1 MLYNFLV
8 KIVNPFLTLINGRAK
23 IYNRE
28 NLPEGNYII
37 VAPHRT
43 WMDPVL
49 IALAVWPKKFSFMAK
64 KELFQNPLAGK
75 FLRALNAYPVDRK
88 NPGPSAI
95 KTPVKF
101 LRNGNLSTIIFPSGS
116 RYSAKLK
123 GGATLIAKLANVPLV
138 PTVYQG
144 PLSFGKLFSRK
155 PRQIAFGKPIM
166 IDRKKRLNDEYQA
179 ELEKQMQDAFD
190 ELDKQIDPNFKYV
203 MPPKPK
209 DDDF

>member
-1 MLYNFLV
+1 MLYTLLV
-8 KIVNPFLTLINGRAK
+8 KIVSPFLTLINGRAK

-28 NLPEGNYII
+28 NLPQGNYII

-49 IALAVWPKKFSFMAK
+49 IAIAVWPKKFSFMAK
-64 KELFQNPLAGK
+64 KELFKSPLAAK

-88 NPGPSAI
+88 HPGPSAI
-95 KTPVKF
+95 KQPVKL
-101 LRNGNLSTIIFPSGS
+101 LRQSDLSTIIFPSGS

-138 PTVYQG
+138 PAVYQG
-144 PLSFGKLFSRK
+144 PLSFGKLFSRQ
-155 PRQIAFGKPIM
+155 PRQIAFGKPIVV
-166 IDRKKRLNDEYQA
+166 DRKTKLDEHYQA
-179 ELEKQMQDAFD
+179 QLEAQMQAAFD
-190 ELDKQIDPNFKYV
+190 QLDQQINPNFKYV

-209 DDDF
+209 NDDF

>member
-1 MLYNFLV
+1 MLYTFLV
-8 KIVNPFLTLINGRAK
+8 KIVNPFLTLINGRTR

-28 NLPEGNYII
+28 NLPDGNYII

-49 IALAVWPKKFSFMAK
+49 LALAVWPKEFSFMAK
-64 KELFQNPLAGK
+64 KELFKNPIAGR
-75 FLRALNAYPVDRK
+75 FLRSLNAYPVDRK
-88 NPGPSAI
+88 HPGPSAI

-138 PTVYQG
+138 PAVYQG
-144 PLSFGKLFSRK
+144 PLKFGQLFTRK
-155 PRQIAFGKPIM
+155 PRQIAFGKPIYV
-166 IDRKKRLNDEYQA
+166 DRKKKLNEEYEA
-179 ELEKQMQDAFD
+179 ELEKKMQEAFD
-190 ELDKQIDPNFKYV
+190 DLDKQIDPNFVYV

>member
-1 MLYNFLV
+1 MLYTFLV
-8 KIVNPFLTLINGRAK
+8 KIVNPFLTLINGRTR

-28 NLPEGNYII
+28 NLPDGNYII

-49 IALAVWPKKFSFMAK
+49 LALAVWPKEFSFMAK
-64 KELFQNPLAGK
+64 KELFKNPIAGR
-75 FLRALNAYPVDRK
+75 FLRSLNAYPVDRK
-88 NPGPSAI
+88 HPGPSAI

-138 PTVYQG
+138 PAVYQG
-144 PLSFGKLFSRK
+144 PLKFGQLFTRK
-155 PRQIAFGKPIM
+155 PRQIAFGKPIYV
-166 IDRKKRLNDEYQA
+166 DRKKKLNEEYEA
-179 ELEKQMQDAFD
+179 ELEKKMQEAFD
-190 ELDKQIDPNFKYV
+190 DLDKQINPNFVYV